1 MVKTVAIV
9 GAGVSGL
16 TSIKCC
22 LDEGL
27 EPTCFERTCDTGGV
41 WRFTEYVEEGRP
53 SVYKSMV
60 SNTCK
65 EMSAFADFPYPEDF
79 PVFLPNP
86 RLLEYLRLYT
96 KHFNL
101 RKHIQFQTTVISIK
115 KCPDFTTSGQW
126 DVVTETDGKQKSAI
140 FDAVMVCIGY
150 LTEPSLPLDSFPGI
164 NKFNGPYF
172 HSREYKTPD
181 VFKGKKILVIGMGNS
196 GVDIA
201 VEASHVAQKV
211 MLSTERGAWVISRVF
226 DDGYPWDMVFL
237 TRFMNFV
244 RNAVPGRVTGW
255 LIATRMNQWFNHA
268 NYGIVPRERSVMREP
283 ILNDELPGRI
293 ITGKVSVRPG
303 VKEFKENSV
312 VFKDSQVEEE
322 VDIVVF
328 ATGYKVSFP
337 FIDESIIKIEDK
349 HASLYKYI
357 FPPKLEKPTLAIIGF
372 LRPLGAIMP
381 VVETQ
386 ARWVTRVFKGLC
398 KLPPV
403 STMMEEVNEK
413 KKNKINWFGL
423 TYDEV
428 LKTDCL
434 TYMDQL
440 ACSIGIKPSVPALLL
455 SDPKLAMKIFFGPC
469 SPYQFRLVGP
479 GKWDGA
485 RKAIM
490 TQMERTLKPIR
501 TRVVEDSSSFIGY
514 LLKALAFFAVFVGIL
529 YGLN

>member
-1 MVKTVAIV
+1 MAQRVAIV

-16 TSIKCC
+16 ACIKCC

-27 EPTCFERTCDTGGV
+27 EPTCFERTGDLGGV

-53 SVYKSMV
+53 STYKSMV

-65 EMSAFADFPYPEDF
+65 EMSAFTDFPYPEDF
-79 PVFLPNP
+79 PVFLPNA

-101 RKHIQFQTTVISIK
+101 QKYIQFQTTVISIK
-115 KCPDFTTSGQW
+115 KRPDFSTSGQW
-126 DVVTETDGKQKSAI
+126 EVITEMDGKQKSAI

-150 LTEPSLPLDSFPGI
+150 LTEPSLPLSSFPGI
-164 NKFNGPYF
+164 DKFKGHYF
-172 HSREYKTPD
+172 HSRKYKTPGI
-181 VFKGKKILVIGMGNS
+181 FAGKKVLVVGMGNS

-201 VEASHVAQKV
+201 VEASHIAEKV
-211 MLSTERGAWVISRVF
+211 MISTGRGAWLISRVF

-237 TRFMNFV
+237 SRFMNIV
-244 RNAVPGRVTGW
+244 RNVLPSRVTGW
-255 LIATRMNQWFNHA
+255 LIATRANQWFNHT
-268 NYGIVPRERSVMREP
+268 NYGVVPKERSRLREP

-293 ITGKVSVRPG
+293 ITGKVTIRPG
-303 VKEFKENSV
+303 VKEFKERSV
-312 VFKDSQVEEE
+312 MFKDGEGEEE
-322 VDIVVF
+322 VDVVVF
-328 ATGYKVSFP
+328 ATGYKASFP
-337 FIDESIIKIEDK
+337 FIDESIIKVEDK

-357 FPPKLEKPTLAIIGF
+357 FPPQLEKPTLAIIGF
-372 LRPLGAIMP
+372 LRPFGAIMP

-398 KLPPV
+398 KLPPLNA
-403 STMMEEVNEK
+403 MIEEVNEE
-413 KKNKINWFGL
+413 KKNITWFGISF
-423 TYDEV
+423 DEV

-434 TYMDQL
+434 TYTDQV

-455 SDPKLAMKIFFGPC
+455 SDPKLAVKIFFGPC
-469 SPYQFRLVGP
+469 SPYQYRLVGP

-485 RKAIM
+485 RDAIM
-490 TQMERTLKPIR
+490 NQWERTLKPIR
-501 TRVVEDSSSFIGY
+501 TRVVEDSSGFMAY
-514 LLKALAFFAVFVGIL
+514 LLKALAFFAVFIGIL